1 MTISARRFA
10 VGAREAEAVDLEDG
24 ARVNLDDK
32 QVLWIDVG
40 VEEAELARVDSAL
53 GLDGVVSSAMDTL
66 RLGVRF
72 GDEIIRLTVAGLEA
86 ETQTGRPAPVLIHF
100 VAIPNAVVS
109 VHEKAVLGL
118 GDPLEA
124 MAGDPRFGQL
134 NAGMFLGLLLDG
146 ILNGFY
152 NELENVERSLD
163 QIDERALSRETP
175 EDLVTDLV
183 SARHRVAIL
192 RRSLAP
198 QREVYASLLRPT
210 EDDSNSPIGAPWPEL
225 ITKLE
230 RVLEAVDSTRDSV
243 LGSFDIVMARTGQ
256 RTNDVMRMLTV
267 ISSVLL
273 PAVVVGGVMGMNF
286 HPGFFDE
293 PSFFFAVVAIMIA
306 LAAGTLVFAR
316 RRRWL

>member
-1 MTISARRFA
+1 MTARRVA
-10 VGAREAEAVDLEDG
+10 VGSHEAEVVDLEDG
-24 ARVNLDDK
+24 TRLELDDK
-32 QVLWIDVG
+32 QVLWIDLG
-40 VEEAELARVDSAL
+40 DDEADQARVDAAL
-53 GLDGVVSSAMDTL
+53 GVDGLVSSVTEAE
-66 RLGVRF
+66 RVGVRF
-72 GDEIIRLTVAGLEA
+72 GDQTVRLTVEGLGAEA
-86 ETQTGRPAPVLIHF
+86 QNDRPAPVLVHF
-100 VAIPNAVVS
+100 VVVPNAVVS
-109 VHEKAVLGL
+109 IHEKAVFGL

-146 ILNGFY
+146 ILNGYFK
-152 NELENVERSLD
+152 ELEDIERSLD
-163 QIDERALSRETP
+163 EIDERALSREVP
-175 EDLVTDLV
+175 EDLVGDLV
-183 SARHRVAIL
+183 SARHRIAIL

-210 EDDSNSPIGAPWPEL
+210 EDDRDSPIGAPWPQL
-225 ITKLE
+225 TTRLE
-230 RVLEAVDSTRDSV
+230 RTVEAVDSTRESV

-256 RTNDVMRMLTV
+256 RTNDIMRMLTV

-293 PSFFFAVVAIMIA
+293 PSFFFVVVAIMLV
-306 LAAGTLVFAR
+306 LAAGTLLVAR